1 MKRFLSTALSVL
13 MTVSLAA
20 CGGGTTENVSGTTNA
35 DAAGQVQMGR
45 WIENEVEL
53 GGREIVGDPA
63 LLEDGTLS
71 LYVYEEDAANPG
83 TGQLAHLSSAD
94 NGETWTEKD
103 TGWGSQVEG
112 FINRVWQL
120 PDGTVCLRSVVL
132 DEESRADNTFH
143 VYWQQ
148 EPAGDLKVLEI
159 EGVEDVNNCVFY
171 DGKIFF
177 FTQSYGETGASLQ
190 VTSYDKESG
199 DTHEVSVN
207 TDMNYGMML
216 YPTVAGDKLLCIS
229 YGDTAPKLVELNP
242 QDGTCTDVLNPLSEA
257 VSVSALTG
265 DAEGAVYYPTPKGIY
280 RLAPG
285 GTLPEQ
291 IVSAEGTAMSVTS
304 NYPNSICRA
313 ANGDFL
319 VTQMV
324 DSGPYKLY
332 RYHYDESMPTH
343 AETTLNVWALQES
356 PTARAAINLYKQQH
370 PEVDVTYT
378 VAIPADTEDIT
389 TARNDALTK
398 LNTELLAGNG
408 PDLLILDGIAY
419 ENYAQKDMLAD
430 LSDAVPL
437 EELQAN
443 LTESFVEEGKAYV
456 LPARFSVPVL
466 IGDAG
471 TLDGLKDLTSMQQAV
486 LDAAPRPDFGDE
498 SSDFYEGL
506 PEEEKYA
513 LCLTDAEDFADF
525 LLPTSADAILQDGTL
540 NEDALRQTMEFVQT
554 VSDYYRIRNYTME
567 NNTGA
572 IQSWSGSDPVE
583 VPPEMNEYST
593 SSHAKYGWFS
603 MDTPYAVIAAAR
615 RENPMDY
622 EGEDIPFDMILRPGL
637 TAGAYTPKVL
647 VGVNANGA
655 HLEETKQLAASF
667 FDAEVQGTYL
677 SDGITVRADCL
688 QEKLD
693 AVTENDQYSAETFK
707 GNLSDLLNQCT
718 TPVVVPSVLRDAFVK
733 HADAIIQGTESAEDA
748 VQGVTSDVSLYLAEQ
763 K

>member
-1 MKRFLSTALSVL
+1 MKRFISTALSVL

-35 DAAGQVQMGR
+35 DATGQVQMGR

-53 GGREIVGDPA
+53 GGREIVGSPA

-94 NGETWTEKD
+94 NGETWTEED

-112 FINRVWQL
+112 FISRVWQL

-143 VYWQQ
+143 DYWQK
-148 EPAGDLKVLEI
+148 EPAGDLKALEI

-190 VTSYDKESG
+190 VTSYDKETG

-216 YPTVAGDKLLCIS
+216 YPTVAGDKLMCIS

-304 NYPNSICRA
+304 NYPNGICRA

-324 DSGPYKLY
+324 DSGPCKLY

-408 PDLLILDGIAY
+408 PDLLILDGITY
-419 ENYAQKDMLAD
+419 ENYAQKGMLAD

-437 EELQAN
+437 AELQAN
-443 LTESFVEEGKAYV
+443 LTEPFVEEGKTYV

-471 TLDGLKDLTSMQQAV
+471 TLDGLKDLTSMQQVV

-498 SSDFYEGL
+498 SPDFYEGL
-506 PEEEKYA
+506 PEEEKFA

-540 NEDALRQTMEFVQT
+540 NEEALRQTMEFVQT
-554 VSDYYRIRNYTME
+554 VSDYYGIRNYTME
-567 NNTGA
+567 NNTGS

-615 RENPMDY
+615 RETPLDY
-622 EGEDIPFDMILRPGL
+622 EEDNVPFDVILRPGL

-655 HLEETKQLAASF
+655 HLEEAKQLAASF

-718 TPVVVPSVLRDAFVK
+718 TPVVVPSVLRDTFVK

-748 VQGVTSDVSLYLAEQ
+748 MQGVTSDVSLYLAEQ

>member
-1 MKRFLSTALSVL
+1 MKRFISTALSVL

-20 CGGGTTENVSGTTNA
+20 CGGGTAENVSGTTNA
-35 DAAGQVQMGR
+35 DATGQVQMGR

-53 GGREIVGDPA
+53 GGREIVGDPT

-94 NGETWTEKD
+94 SGETWTEED

-112 FINRVWQL
+112 VISRVWQL
-120 PDGTVCLRSVVL
+120 SDGTVCLRSVVL
-132 DEESRADNTFH
+132 DEESRADNSFH

-148 EPAGDLKVLEI
+148 EPAGDLKALEI

-190 VTSYDKESG
+190 VTSYDKETG

-216 YPTVAGDKLLCIS
+216 YPTVAGDKLLCVS
-229 YGDTAPKLVELNP
+229 YGDTAPKLVEFNP

-291 IVSAEGTAMSVTS
+291 IISAEGTAMSVTS
-304 NYPNSICRA
+304 NYPNGICRA

-419 ENYAQKDMLAD
+419 ENYAQKGMLAD
-430 LSDAVPL
+430 LSDALPL
-437 EELQAN
+437 AELQAN

-471 TLDGLKDLTSMQQAV
+471 TLDGLKDLASMQQAV

-498 SSDFYEGL
+498 SPDFYEGL

-513 LCLTDAEDFADF
+513 LSLTDAEDFADF

-540 NEDALRQTMEFVQT
+540 NEEALRQVMEFVQT
-554 VSDYYRIRNYTME
+554 VSDYYGIRNYTME
-567 NNTGA
+567 NNTGS

-637 TAGAYTPKVL
+637 TEGAYTPKVL

-655 HLEETKQLAASF
+655 HLEEAKQLAASF

-677 SDGITVRADCL
+677 SDGITVRADSL

>member
-1 MKRFLSTALSVL
+1 MKRFISTALSVL

-35 DAAGQVQMGR
+35 DATGQVQMGR

-53 GGREIVGDPA
+53 GGREIVGDPM

-71 LYVYEEDAANPG
+71 LYVYEGDAANPG
-83 TGQLAHLSSAD
+83 TGQLAHLTSTD
-94 NGETWTEKD
+94 NGETWTEED

-112 FINRVWQL
+112 FISRVWQL
-120 PDGTVCLRSVVL
+120 SDGTVCLRSVVL
-132 DEESRADNTFH
+132 DEESQADNSFH

-148 EPAGDLKVLEI
+148 EPAGDLKALEI

-216 YPTVAGDKLLCIS
+216 YPTVAGDKLMCIS

-265 DAEGAVYYPTPKGIY
+265 DAEGAVYYPTQKGIY

-324 DSGPYKLY
+324 DSGSYKLY

-419 ENYAQKDMLAD
+419 ENYAQKGMLTD

-437 EELQAN
+437 AELQAN
-443 LTESFVEEGKAYV
+443 LTESFVEEGKVYV

-486 LDAAPRPDFGDE
+486 LDAAPRPDFGDG
-498 SSDFYEGL
+498 SPDYFEGL
-506 PEEEKYA
+506 PEEEKFA
-513 LCLTDAEDFADF
+513 LCLTDAEDFTDF
-525 LLPTSADAILQDGTL
+525 LLPTSADAILQGGTL
-540 NEDALRQTMEFVQT
+540 NEDALRQAMEFVQA
-554 VSDYYRIRNYTME
+554 VSDYYGMQDYTME
-567 NNTGA
+567 DNNGSF
-572 IQSWSGSDPVE
+572 QSWSGSDLVE
-583 VPPEMNEYST
+583 VPPELNEYT
-593 SSHAKYGWFS
+593 ASSHAKYGWFG

-615 RENPMDY
+615 HENLTDNQT
-622 EGEDIPFDMILRPGL
+622 ENIPFEMILRPGL

-655 HLEETKQLAASF
+655 HLEEAKQLAASF

>member
-1 MKRFLSTALSVL
+1 MKRFISTALSVL

-35 DAAGQVQMGR
+35 DATGQVQMGR

-53 GGREIVGDPA
+53 GGREIVESPT

-132 DEESRADNTFH
+132 DEDSRADNTFH

-148 EPAGDLKVLEI
+148 EPAGDMKPLEI

-419 ENYAQKDMLAD
+419 ENYAQKGMLAD

-471 TLDGLKDLTSMQQAV
+471 TLDALKDLTSMQQAV

-498 SSDFYEGL
+498 SPDFYEGL
-506 PEEEKYA
+506 PEKEKYA

-540 NEDALRQTMEFVQT
+540 NEDALHQVMEFVQT
-554 VSDYYRIRNYTME
+554 VSDYYGIRNYTME
-567 NNTGA
+567 NNTGS

-603 MDTPYAVIAAAR
+603 MDTPYVIIAAAR

-655 HLEETKQLAASF
+655 HLEEAKQLAASF

-677 SDGITVRADCL
+677 GDGITVRADCL

-707 GNLSDLLNQCT
+707 GNLSDFLNQCT

-733 HADAIIQGTESAEDA
+733 HADAVIQGTESAEDA

>member
-13 MTVSLAA
+13 MTISLAA

-35 DAAGQVQMGR
+35 DANGQVQMGR

-53 GGREIVGDPA
+53 GGREIVGSPT

-132 DEESRADNTFH
+132 DEDSRADNTFH

-177 FTQSYGETGASLQ
+177 FTQNYGETGVSLQ
-190 VTSYDKESG
+190 VTSYDRETG
-199 DTHEVSVN
+199 DTHGVSVN
-207 TDMNYGMML
+207 TDMSYGMML

-257 VSVSALTG
+257 VSVSAFTG

-324 DSGPYKLY
+324 DSGPNKLY

-419 ENYAQKDMLAD
+419 ENYAQKGLLAD
-430 LSDAVPL
+430 LSNAVPL
-437 EELQAN
+437 AELQAN

-456 LPARFSVPVL
+456 LPARFSVSVL

-471 TLDGLKDLTSMQQAV
+471 TMDGLKDLASMQQAV

-498 SSDFYEGL
+498 SPDFYEGL
-506 PEEEKYA
+506 PEKEKYA

-540 NEDALRQTMEFVQT
+540 NEDALHQVMEFVQT
-554 VSDYYRIRNYTME
+554 VSDYYGIRNYTME

-603 MDTPYAVIAAAR
+603 MDTPYVIIAAAR

-655 HLEETKQLAASF
+655 HLEEAKQLAASF

-707 GNLSDLLNQCT
+707 GNLSDLLNQCI

>member
-1 MKRFLSTALSVL
+1 MKRFISTALSVL

-20 CGGGTTENVSGTTNA
+20 CGGGTTENVSGSTSA

-94 NGETWTEKD
+94 NGETWTEED
-103 TGWGSQVEG
+103 TEWGSQVEG
-112 FINRVWQL
+112 FISRVWQL

-132 DEESRADNTFH
+132 DEESRADNSFH

-216 YPTVAGDKLLCIS
+216 YPAVAGDKLMCIS

-242 QDGTCTDVLNPLSEA
+242 QDGTCADVLNPLSEA

-324 DSGPYKLY
+324 DSGPCKLY

-419 ENYAQKDMLAD
+419 ENYAQKGMLAD

-437 EELQAN
+437 AELQAN
-443 LTESFVEEGKAYV
+443 LTEPFVEEGKAYV

-471 TLDGLKDLTSMQQAV
+471 TLDGLKDLASMQQVV

-498 SSDFYEGL
+498 SPDFYEGL
-506 PEEEKYA
+506 PEKEKYA

-540 NEDALRQTMEFVQT
+540 NEEALRQTMEFVQT
-554 VSDYYRIRNYTME
+554 VSDYYGIRNYTME
-567 NNTGA
+567 NNTGS

-615 RENPMDY
+615 RENPLDY
-622 EGEDIPFDMILRPGL
+622 EGEDVPFDLILRPGL

-655 HLEETKQLAASF
+655 HLEEAKQLAASF

-693 AVTENDQYSAETFK
+693 AVTGNDQYSAETFK
-707 GNLSDLLNQCT
+707 GDLFDLLNQCT

-733 HADAIIQGTESAEDA
+733 HTDAIIQGTESAEDA